1 MADGGL
7 RIDRSEISIPKS
19 AIGVRMVKVFRKGD
33 PELEG
38 FLARLKGRQ
47 VEPPSEVEAA
57 VRSILADVKA
67 RGDQALFAY
76 ALKFDGACLDADS
89 LKASSKEIQE
99 AYAHLQP
106 SALEALKLSHERIK
120 TFHQRQL
127 RSSWFVEEEGAI
139 LGQLVRAIEN
149 VGIYVPGGR
158 AAYPS
163 TVLMNAVPAQ
173 VVGVSRI
180 ALCTPVGPNLKV
192 PPAVLVAADLCG
204 VQEIYKVGG
213 AQAMAALAYG
223 TESIP
228 KVDKIVGPGNIFV
241 ATAKRLLYGQV
252 GIDMLAGPTE
262 ILIIADTEADPAYI
276 AADML
281 AQAEHDLF
289 ASALLI
295 ALDAP
300 LAEKVVE
307 ELSGQLQDLPRRE
320 IAEAS
325 LRDWGAIFAVETL
338 EEAASLANR
347 IAPEHVELLV
357 QDPWGLLPLIKNAG
371 AIFLGAFSPEA
382 MGDYLAGPNHV
393 LPTGGT
399 ACFSSPLSVED
410 FQHRSSV
417 ISLSKRKFEEL
428 RPFVVELAELENLT
442 AHARSTK
449 IRRER

>member
-1 MADGGL
+1 
-7 RIDRSEISIPKS
+7 
-19 AIGVRMVKVFRKGD
+19 MVKIFQQGD
-33 PELEG
+33 PELEA
-38 FLARLKGRQ
+38 FLTRLKGRQ

-67 RGDQALFAY
+67 RGDRALFEY
-76 ALKFDGACLDADS
+76 ALKFDEACLNANT
-89 LKASSKEIQE
+89 LRVSSEEIQR
-99 AYAHLQP
+99 AYAHLKP
-106 SALEALKLSHERIK
+106 SALEALRLAHERIK
-120 TFHQRQL
+120 AFHQRQL
-127 RSSWFVEEEGAI
+127 RSSWLIEEDGAI
-139 LGQLVRAIEN
+139 LGQLVRAIES

-173 VVGVSRI
+173 VAGVSRI
-180 ALCTPVGPNLKV
+180 AMCTPVRPDLQV
-192 PPAVLVAADLCG
+192 PSAVLVAADLSG
-204 VQEIYKVGG
+204 VQEIYRVGG
-213 AQAMAALAYG
+213 AQAIAALAYG

-228 KVDKIVGPGNIFV
+228 KVEKIVGPGNIFV
-241 ATAKRLLYGQV
+241 VTAKRLLFGQV

-262 ILIIADTEADPAYI
+262 VLIVADAEANPAYA

-281 AQAEHDLF
+281 AQAEHDPL

-300 LAEKVVE
+300 FVEKVVE
-307 ELSGQLQDLPRRE
+307 ELSRQLQDLPRRE
-320 IAEAS
+320 VASAS
-325 LRDWGAIFAVETL
+325 LRDWGAIFVVETL

-347 IAPEHVELLV
+347 IAPEHAELLV
-357 QDPWGLLPLIKNAG
+357 KDPWGLLPLLKNAG
-371 AIFLGAFSPEA
+371 AIFLGAFSPEV

-428 RPFVVELAELENLT
+428 RPFVVELAELEHLT
-442 AHARSTK
+442 AHAQSAI

>member
-1 MADGGL
+1 
-7 RIDRSEISIPKS
+7 
-19 AIGVRMVKVFRKGD
+19 MVKVFRKGD
-33 PELEG
+33 PELEV
-38 FLARLKGRQ
+38 FLAHFKGRQ
-47 VEPPSEVEAA
+47 VEPPSELLAA

-67 RGDQALFAY
+67 RGDRALFEY
-76 ALKFDGACLDADS
+76 ALKFDGARLDADT
-89 LKASSKEIQE
+89 LRVSSEEIQG

-106 SALEALKLSHERIK
+106 SALEALRLTHERIK
-120 TFHQRQL
+120 AFHQRQL
-127 RSSWFVEEEGAI
+127 RSSWLIEEDGAI
-139 LGQLVRAIEN
+139 LGELVRAIES

-173 VVGVSRI
+173 VAGVGRI
-180 ALCTPVGPNLKV
+180 AMCTPVGPDLKV
-192 PPAVLVAADLCG
+192 PSAVLVAADLSG

-213 AQAMAALAYG
+213 AQAIAALAYG
-223 TESIP
+223 AESIQ
-228 KVDKIVGPGNIFV
+228 KVDKIVGPGNLYV
-241 ATAKRLLYGQV
+241 QTAKRLLYGQV

-262 ILIIADTEADPAYI
+262 VLIIADSEADPAYI

-281 AQAEHDLF
+281 AQAEHDPF

-325 LRDWGAIFAVETL
+325 LRDWGAIFVVETL
-338 EEAASLANR
+338 EEAAFLANR
-347 IAPEHVELLV
+347 IAPEHAGLLV
-357 QDPWGLLPLIKNAG
+357 KDPWGLLPLIKNVG
-371 AIFLGAFSPEA
+371 AIFLGVFSPEA

-417 ISLSKRKFEEL
+417 ISLSKKKFEEL
-428 RPFVVELAELENLT
+428 RPFVVELAQLENLT
-442 AHARSTK
+442 AHARSAT
-449 IRRER
+449 IRRGA